1 MELSSIKCKR
11 INSLD
16 NTFFKMKESKLL
28 DMQRKVEILAAAL
41 KKALVRLDNLQEFTQ
56 GILTSFQIHI
66 GKDEWEKIVEQL
78 KDINKREDVE
88 QPVEKGS

>member
-1 MELSSIKCKR
+1 
-11 INSLD
+11 
-16 NTFFKMKESKLL
+16 MKESKLL

-88 QPVEKGS
+88 QPVEEGS

>member
-1 MELSSIKCKR
+1 
-11 INSLD
+11 
-16 NTFFKMKESKLL
+16 MKESKLL

>member
-1 MELSSIKCKR
+1 
-11 INSLD
+11 
-16 NTFFKMKESKLL
+16 MKESKLIE
-28 DMQRKVEILAAAL
+28 MQKKIEVLGSAL
-41 KKALVRLDNLQEFTQ
+41 KNTLVKLNALEQYTQ

>member
-1 MELSSIKCKR
+1 MELSSTKCKR

>member
-1 MELSSIKCKR
+1 MQK
-11 INSLD
+11 
-16 NTFFKMKESKLL
+16 KLEVL
-28 DMQRKVEILAAAL
+28 GSAL
-41 KKALVRLDNLQEFTQ
+41 KNTLVKLNALEQYTQ

-78 KDINKREDVE
+78 KDINKRDDVE

>member
-1 MELSSIKCKR
+1 MH
-11 INSLD
+11 
-16 NTFFKMKESKLL
+16 
-28 DMQRKVEILAAAL
+28 RKVEILADTL

>member
-1 MELSSIKCKR
+1 
-11 INSLD
+11 
-16 NTFFKMKESKLL
+16 MKESKLL
-28 DMQRKVEILAAAL
+28 DMQRKVEILATAL

>member
-1 MELSSIKCKR
+1 
-11 INSLD
+11 
-16 NTFFKMKESKLL
+16 MKESKLI
-28 DMQRKVEILAAAL
+28 DMQKKIEVLGSAL
-41 KKALVRLDNLQEFTQ
+41 KNTLVKLNALEQYTQ

>member
-1 MELSSIKCKR
+1 MELSSAKYKWFSR
-11 INSLD
+11 LD
-16 NTFFKMKESKLL
+16 NTFFKMKESKLI
-28 DMQRKVEILAAAL
+28 DMQKKIEVLVSAL
-41 KKALVRLDNLQEFTQ
+41 KNTLVKLNALEQYTQ

-78 KDINKREDVE
+78 KDINKRNDVE

>member
-1 MELSSIKCKR
+1 
-11 INSLD
+11 
-16 NTFFKMKESKLL
+16 MKESKLL
-28 DMQRKVEILAAAL
+28 DMQRKVEILATAL

-56 GILTSFQIHI
+56 GMLTSFQIHI

>member
-1 MELSSIKCKR
+1 M
-11 INSLD
+11 D

-56 GILTSFQIHI
+56 GILTSFEIHI

-88 QPVEKGS
+88 QPVEKRS

>member
-1 MELSSIKCKR
+1 MV
-11 INSLD
+11 
-16 NTFFKMKESKLL
+16 NTLFKMKESKLIE
-28 DMQRKVEILAAAL
+28 MQKKIEVLGSAL
-41 KKALVRLDNLQEFTQ
+41 KNTLVKLNALEQYTQ

-88 QPVEKGS
+88 QPVEKRN